1 MRTAV
6 CADPPPALGRRV
18 RQREVEDWD
27 ALPLPISGT
36 DRHDLAVGG
45 YVHTLD
51 GHAETQDQRL
61 ERHREVI
68 LEHGEQAGDLL
79 VFVVTVNRGLVDVE
93 LGDGLVEALPEL
105 FRPASSAPR
114 P

>member
-1 MRTAV
+1 
-6 CADPPPALGRRV
+6 
-18 RQREVEDWD
+18 
-27 ALPLPISGT
+27 
-36 DRHDLAVGG
+36 
-45 YVHTLD
+45 
-51 GHAETQDQRL
+51 
-61 ERHREVI
+61 VI